1 MCYGVAWPVR
11 YSILITEVSTPQ
23 RISRNSARI
32 LVSLN
37 PWAVSVRALTM
48 RWANRSTPPSNAKS
62 SKTVAAGVMRPAAAA
77 RSSGGWPA
85 TTPNAATPT
94 AAISAPSPLKG
105 STHPLRCPKLLNH
118 KSRVHHMGSRP
129 YLAVADIVDRNNGV
143 ARRLAVPR
151 REGLQVLVHD
161 VDAVGQHKRVV
172 VRVVSEVLVLQNNFE
187 PLDDVVRSPGGHR
200 RPQRHV
206 DEDAVVAHYGFHSFP
221 VTLRERS
228 PKI

>member
-1 MCYGVAWPVR
+1 MCYGVAWPVL

-37 PWAVSVRALTM
+37 PWAVSVRTLTM

-129 YLAVADIVDRNNGV
+129 GRWWPMIVGRNPRNPVIGDTVLLRADNRRGVGTIVDTDAIRYKVYWRNGRGTLSWHPRGEL
-143 ARRLAVPR
+143 AIPRLDFGRRWP
-151 REGLQVLVHD
+151 
-161 VDAVGQHKRVV
+161 
-172 VRVVSEVLVLQNNFE
+172 
-187 PLDDVVRSPGGHR
+187 
-200 RPQRHV
+200 
-206 DEDAVVAHYGFHSFP
+206 
-221 VTLRERS
+221 
-228 PKI
+228 

>member
-1 MCYGVAWPVR
+1 MRYGVAWPVR

-118 KSRVHHMGSRP
+118 KSVSTTWGQGPIFQSEVPVLVEVRDRRRRGFG
-129 YLAVADIVDRNNGV
+129 VADAQIATRVDRGSQHLLAIAQLSRQPDRAAGIRAVLHLGPAVNRRV
-143 ARRLAVPR
+143 A
-151 REGLQVLVHD
+151 
-161 VDAVGQHKRVV
+161 VDRHTGS
-172 VRVVSEVLVLQNNFE
+172 VRPAS
-187 PLDDVVRSPGGHR
+187 SHR
-200 RPQRHV
+200 RFSRVRPRG
-206 DEDAVVAHYGFHSFP
+206 A
-221 VTLRERS
+221 L
-228 PKI
+228 